1 MKTRHYNPSTLEVE
15 FAKAFHE
22 LSPQLEKKIK
32 QTQVVDVKADH
43 TLDNPQLT
51 YRLKDKE
58 GDLHEIV
65 VQIIQRPDNTVR

>member
-65 VQIIQRPDNTVR
+65 VQIIQRP